1 MIKMLKN
8 RFINILGQNKY
19 NYKNLINQINTLE
32 DNLKIL
38 TDSELKSETLKI
50 KQEYQTKQDSS
61 TIIKA
66 FALTREAS
74 LRTLGLRHF
83 NVQLMSG
90 LILNDRKIAE
100 MKTGEGK
107 TLAATLPAF
116 FNTLTNKGV
125 HIVTVN
131 EYLAIRDQ
139 ISMGQIFR
147 FLGLRTGLITNK
159 MEPAEKKSNYNA
171 DITYVTNSELVFDY
185 LKDNMITQKTNNVLR
200 SFNYCIIDEVDSIL
214 IDEAQTPLIISTT
227 TKALSE
233 NYYLAFEV
241 ASYLKYNIDYKVNK
255 KNKTVRLTEKGIKRS
270 ELLFNTENLY
280 DPKKPWIQYL
290 INAIKASI
298 FYLNNINYIIQN
310 NKIALVDEFT
320 GRVLPDRQWS
330 SGLHQAVE
338 AKEKLSIAGKSK
350 TISKISYQN
359 FFLLYNKLS
368 GMTGTGKTAEIEFQ
382 KIYQLPVKKIPTA
395 SLSQRKDLEDLVYK
409 DQLSKWTAITEECSK
424 LSLTG
429 QPILIGTTT
438 IEKSEM
444 VAKLLNEY
452 NLEYRVLNAKPENIR
467 KESEIVAQAGQKH
480 SITIATNMAGR
491 GTDIILGGNANI
503 KAQKKLYDLLTRFK
517 NDKSL
522 QKSKNSINFF
532 YFFESSQKFLSTFI
546 SILTNKMFLKLSDL
560 EILQILRG
568 NNENKNI
575 SNRIISY
582 QSSVQFL
589 FNLLIQYYKK
599 NQKQDN
605 KIIKNLGGLYIIG
618 TERNDSKRVD
628 NQLRGRCGRQG
639 DPGISRFFLSL
650 DDRLLSLFGSK
661 KVNSTIKNIIP
672 DDAPIESVI
681 LTKALDSAQKT
692 VEERAFE
699 ARKNLC
705 DYEKI
710 LNKQR
715 QLTYKDRKIC
725 LESNRIGKFFIAF
738 KEQIKTEFNYKT
750 GYKYNNYIIKKKL
763 DNLEYKSI
771 ELISRKKIN
780 NFIELN
786 NKSQGFAESWLVAC
800 QDLIRFSLFNKKI
813 KINADQ
819 IILLLIID
827 KVWIKHLTKIA
838 LLREGVNWRGYGR
851 QNPLSEYQLEA
862 NRIYRDTLQIYRYA
876 IISEKNKVKY
886 LY

>member
-1 MIKMLKN
+1 MRKILKN

-38 TDSELKSETLKI
+38 TDTELKSETLKI

-61 TIIKA
+61 TIIKS

-83 NVQLMSG
+83 NVQLMGG

-125 HIVTVN
+125 HIITVN

-139 ISMGQIFR
+139 SSMGQIFR

-159 MEPAEKKSNYNA
+159 MERPEKKSNYNA

-185 LKDNMITQKTNNVLR
+185 LKDNMINKKTNSVLR

-214 IDEAQTPLIISTT
+214 IDEAQTPLVISNP
-227 TKALSE
+227 TKTFSE
-233 NYYLAFEV
+233 NYYIALEV

-255 KNKTVRLTEKGIKRS
+255 KNKTIRLTEEGIKRS
-270 ELLFNTENLY
+270 ELLFNIKSLY
-280 DPKKPWIQYL
+280 DPNKPWIQYL

-298 FYLNNINYIIQN
+298 FYINNINYIVQN
-310 NKIALVDEFT
+310 NKIAIVDEFT
-320 GRVLPDRQWS
+320 GRILPDRQWS
-330 SGLHQAVE
+330 DGLHQAIE

-350 TISKISYQN
+350 TTATISYQN

-382 KIYQLPVKKIPTA
+382 KIYQLPVKKIPEA

-409 DQLSKWTAITEECSK
+409 DQLSKWTAITKECSK
-424 LSLTG
+424 ISLTG

-444 VAKLLNEY
+444 LAKLLNES
-452 NLEYRVLNAKPENIR
+452 NLKYRVLNAKPENIR
-467 KESEIVAQAGQKH
+467 KESEIIAQAGQKQ

-491 GTDIILGGNANI
+491 GTDIILGGNTNI
-503 KAQKKLYDLLTRFK
+503 KTQKKLYDLLTRFK
-517 NDKSL
+517 NEKSL
-522 QKSKNSINFF
+522 QNSRNYINFF

-546 SILTNKMFLKLSDL
+546 SLLTNKMFLKLSDL

-568 NNENKNI
+568 SNKNI
-575 SNRIISY
+575 SNKISCY
-582 QSSVQFL
+582 KSSIQFL

-599 NQKQDN
+599 NQKQEN
-605 KIIKNLGGLYIIG
+605 KIIKNLGGLYIVG
-618 TERNDSKRVD
+618 TERNDSKRID

-661 KVNSTIKNIIP
+661 KLNNVIKNLIP
-672 DDAPIESVI
+672 DDTPIESRI
-681 LTKALDSAQKT
+681 ITKALDSAQKT
-692 VEERAFE
+692 IEERAFQT
-699 ARKNLC
+699 RKNLF

-710 LNKQR
+710 LNNQR
-715 QLTYKDRKIC
+715 QLTYKYRKIC
-725 LESNRIGKFFIAF
+725 LETNKIGKFFISF

-750 GYKYNNYIIKKKL
+750 GYKYKNYIIKKKL
-763 DNLEYKSI
+763 DDLEYKSI
-771 ELISRKKIN
+771 ELITRKKIN

-786 NKSQGFAESWLVAC
+786 NEFQGFAASWLITC
-800 QDLIRFSLFNKKI
+800 QDFIRFSLFNNKI
-813 KINADQ
+813 KINVDQ

-827 KVWIKHLTKIA
+827 KAWIKHLTKIA
-838 LLREGVNWRGYGR
+838 LLREGVTWRGYGR
-851 QNPLSEYQLEA
+851 TNPLSEYQLEA
-862 NRIYRDTLQIYRYA
+862 SRIYRETLQIYRYA
-876 IISEKNKVKY
+876 IILEKNKVKY